1 MDAEK
6 RNVNSGIRMV
16 IKAQYKGDSE
26 SDEIQLID
34 DDLSETKSKKQV
46 GHISKLFHLFL
57 IRVNW
62 NYLGNNSQTNFTAFK
77 LYL

>member
-6 RNVNSGIRMV
+6 PNVNSGIRMV

-46 GHISKLFHLFL
+46 GHISKIFHLLL
-57 IRVNW
+57 IRVNR
-62 NYLGNNSQTNFTAFK
+62 NYLGDNSQTNLTAFK

>member
-6 RNVNSGIRMV
+6 PNVNSGIRMV

-34 DDLSETKSKKQV
+34 DDLPETKNKKQV
-46 GHISKLFHLFL
+46 GHIPKLFHFFL
-57 IRVNW
+57 IASND
-62 NYLGNNSQTNFTAFK
+62 L
-77 LYL
+77 